1 MKKCNRCKHLDWD
14 MQYAGE
20 DFGDIDYPYCSK
32 GYDVAF
38 SDDESCEYFEE
49 AKELDYEH
57 ELWIRLYGQAIL
69 LYLQMVRR
77 I

>member
-1 MKKCNRCKHLDWD
+1 MDWD

-32 GYDVAF
+32 GYNVAF

-49 AKELDYEH
+49 AEELNYEH
-57 ELWIRLYGQAIL
+57 ELWNRLYG
-69 LYLQMVRR
+69 
-77 I
+77 

>member
-1 MKKCNRCKHLDWD
+1 MKGCNRCKHLDWD
-14 MQYAGE
+14 TQYAGE

-32 GYDVAF
+32 GYNIAF

-57 ELWIRLYGQAIL
+57 ELWNELYG
-69 LYLQMVRR
+69 
-77 I
+77 